1 QGIRISILDI
11 DVATLFA
18 DDVEQRTTSQRI
30 RLTYHVEVTSGDV
43 AHATLVN
50 LERAPRGLIL
60 RECCSNLLSHGQLRE
75 LKSPFGRLRVRRRR
89 RDIALIAVAYWQ
101 HDAHTGAEVMEDVL
115 YRTTAASAGDAIEV
129 KTHVLTL
136 IADVDTGVPSP

>member
-1 QGIRISILDI
+1 MHPLIAIGLVVDQVVISFHWSFPGCGRYRASHPIDFDSRVVHLPQGIRISILDI

-75 LKSPFGRLRVRRRR
+75 LKSPFGRLRVR
-89 RDIALIAVAYWQ
+89 
-101 HDAHTGAEVMEDVL
+101 
-115 YRTTAASAGDAIEV
+115 
-129 KTHVLTL
+129 
-136 IADVDTGVPSP
+136 